1 MKKYN
6 WKGERRPFSREG
18 DGVWS
23 LDHPFCFFSF
33 FFSRWFFFLLFLLLL
48 CFPLFTPFTLL
59 AKEDQTPSFLFLS
72 LHTSFR
78 WCDAH
83 TNFAVA
89 HTNALEVPNSRVELV
104 LYHRETEHLNTGTRK
119 RTRSQQNKR
128 ERRRRI
134 VSSP

>member
-33 FFSRWFFFLLFLLLL
+33 FFSRWFFFLLFFLLL